1 MGNKTCR
8 TCALFANNR
17 PGEWIGPSCSGNR
30 EWCSFW
36 QPMQKAASETT
47 IKITINKKEI
57 LRDLEEIRKTT
68 EEVVELLEKIKCP
81 PQPVYP
87 FWPYP
92 GDCTITCGGGGT
104 QQ

>member
-1 MGNKTCR
+1 MGNKTCT
-8 TCALFANNR
+8 TCAQYINNR
-17 PGEWIGPSCSGNR
+17 TSERIDCSGNMDA
-30 EWCSFW
+30 CSFW
-36 QPMQKAASETT
+36 QPMQKPIGERA
-47 IKITINKKEI
+47 IKITINKEEI